1 MKIDEPLKRPYGSIR
16 LPSEPA
22 AGLPRPCPALPGPA
36 RPGCFSPCRE
46 EEKMEAGWGERR
58 GSPAHVIPI
67 S

>member
-1 MKIDEPLKRPYGSIR
+1 MKIDEPLKRPFGSIR

-22 AGLPRPCPALPGPA
+22 ARLPRPGPA
-36 RPGCFSPCRE
+36 RPGYFSPCRE